1 MITIKEI
8 TSKGDLTAF
17 VKFPF
22 ELYKN
27 SPYYVPPIIKEE
39 LDTMDPKKNPVFRNS
54 EATYFLAYR
63 NNKIVGRIAAI
74 INWIEVKE
82 QLKPKVR
89 FGWFDVI
96 DDIAVSK
103 ALLNK
108 VKEYGIKN
116 ALEYMEGP
124 VGFSNMDKA
133 GILIKGFEELNTM
146 ITSYNYPYYE
156 KHMKELGFDN
166 AATWV
171 EYRIK
176 VPKQTREKVIKF
188 ARIIKERY
196 QLKLLTFNN
205 SKEILEYA
213 DQMFDLLNKT
223 YSSLQTF
230 VPIQQYQ
237 IDMYKKKYL
246 PYLNPQY
253 ITCIADKDGK
263 LIAFSIVMPS
273 FSKALKKMNGKMYPF
288 GFLHLLKA
296 QRKNNIA
303 AFYLIGIDPE
313 YQNKGVTAL
322 IFKEMNEVFL
332 RNGIEVVETNPEL
345 EENKAIQALWSDYEH
360 EQHKIRRTYR
370 KSVNI
375 SDG

>member
-8 TSKGDLTAF
+8 TSKGDLATF

-22 ELYKN
+22 ELYKD

-39 LDTMDPKKNPVFRNS
+39 LDVLNPSKNPVFQNS
-54 EATYFLAYR
+54 EAKFFLAYQ
-63 NNKIVGRIAAI
+63 NNKVVGRIAAI

-82 QLKPKVR
+82 QKKSKVR
-89 FGWFDVI
+89 FGWYDVI
-96 DDIAVSK
+96 DDVEVTK
-103 ALLNK
+103 ALLEK
-108 VKEYGIKN
+108 VIEYGAKN
-116 ALEYMEGP
+116 NLEYMEGP
-124 VGFSNMDKA
+124 AGFSIMDKA

-146 ITSYNYPYYE
+146 ITWYNYPYYQ
-156 KHMKELGFDN
+156 KHMEELGFKN

-171 EYRIK
+171 EYRIQ
-176 VPKQTREKVIKF
+176 VPKKIKEKVVKF
-188 ARIIKERY
+188 SNIIKERY
-196 QLKLLTFNN
+196 QLNLIKFNN
-205 SKEILEYA
+205 SKEILGYA
-213 DQMFDLLNKT
+213 DEMFDLLNKT
-223 YSSLQTF
+223 YSGLQTF

-246 PYLNPQY
+246 PYINPQY
-253 ITCIADKDGK
+253 ITCIADKTGK

-273 FSKALKKMNGKMYPF
+273 FSKALKKMNGKMYPL
-288 GFLHLLKA
+288 GFLHILKA
-296 QRKNNIA
+296 QRKNNTA

-345 EENKAIQALWSDYEH
+345 EENKAIQALWNDYEH
-360 EQHKIRRTYR
+360 EQHKMRRTYR
-370 KSVNI
+370 KALKN
-375 SDG
+375 

>member
-8 TSKGDLTAF
+8 TSKGDLATF

-22 ELYKN
+22 ELYKD
-27 SPYYVPPIIKEE
+27 SPYYVPSIIKEE
-39 LDTMDPKKNPVFRNS
+39 VDVINPKKNPVFKN
-54 EATYFLAYR
+54 ADAKYFLAYK

-82 QLKPKVR
+82 QKKPKVR

-96 DDIAVSK
+96 DDIEVTK
-103 ALLNK
+103 ALLQK
-108 VKEYGIKN
+108 VIEYGTQYS
-116 ALEYMEGP
+116 LEYMEGP

-146 ITSYNYPYYE
+146 ITWYNYSYYS
-156 KHMKELGFDN
+156 KHMEQLGFEP

-171 EYRIK
+171 EYKIK
-176 VPKQTREKVIKF
+176 VPKETKEKVIKF
-188 ARIIKERY
+188 ARVIKERY
-196 QLKLLTFNN
+196 QLQLLKFKK
-205 SKEILEYA
+205 SKEILAYA
-213 DQMFDLLNKT
+213 DDMFDLLNKT

-246 PYLNPQY
+246 PYLNPEY
-253 ITCIADKDGK
+253 ITCIADNTGK

-273 FSKALKKMNGKMYPF
+273 FSKALKKMNGKVYPLR
-288 GFLHLLKA
+288 FLHILKA
-296 QRKNNIA
+296 QRRNDTA
-303 AFYLIGIDPE
+303 AFYLIGVDPE

-322 IFKEMNEVFL
+322 IFKEMNEAFL

-345 EENKAIQALWSDYEH
+345 EENKAIQALWNGYEH
-360 EQHKIRRTYR
+360 EQHKMRRTFR
-370 KSVNI
+370 KSI
-375 SDG
+375 L